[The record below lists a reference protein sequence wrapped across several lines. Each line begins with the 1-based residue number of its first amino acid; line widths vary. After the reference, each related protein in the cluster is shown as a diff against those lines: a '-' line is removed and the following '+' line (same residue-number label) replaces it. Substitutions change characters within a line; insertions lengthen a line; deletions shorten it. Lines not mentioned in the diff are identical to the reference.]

1 MFILDLLY
9 PPRCTFC
16 HDFVKNGKI
25 LICDK
30 CKDNL
35 PRTLNAGRQKTTFVS
50 ACIAPF
56 YYEKDVKESLHRFK
70 FFYCTGYAR
79 AYAPYLADLIR
90 EEFGDSFDILT
101 WVPISRKRLKKRGYD
116 QSKLLAQEVGK
127 LLGIRP
133 VRTLRKIRNTPPQ
146 PWMKSAEQR
155 RENIKNAYALWKP
168 ERIAGKRLLI
178 IDDIFTTGST
188 VSECARM
195 LGKAGAEDV
204 QCAAVARS
212 RS

>member
-1 MFILDLLY
+1 
-9 PPRCTFC
+9 
-16 HDFVKNGKI
+16 
-25 LICDK
+25 
-30 CKDNL
+30 
-35 PRTLNAGRQKTTFVS
+35 
-50 ACIAPF
+50 
-56 YYEKDVKESLHRFK
+56 
-70 FFYCTGYAR
+70 
-79 AYAPYLADLIR
+79 
-90 EEFGDSFDILT
+90 
-101 WVPISRKRLKKRGYD
+101 
-116 QSKLLAQEVGK
+116 
-127 LLGIRP
+127 
-133 VRTLRKIRNTPPQ
+133 
-146 PWMKSAEQR
+146 MKSAEQR

>member
-1 MFILDLLY
+1 MVIMDLLY

-35 PRTLNAGRQKTTFVS
+35 PRTLNGGRQKTAFVS

-56 YYEKDVKESLHRFK
+56 YYEKDVRESLHRFK
-70 FFYCTGYAR
+70 FSNCTGYAR

-90 EEFGDSFDILT
+90 EEFGDSFDLIT

-116 QSKLLAQEVGK
+116 QAKLLAHKVGK
-127 LLGIRP
+127 LLGVRP
-133 VRTLRKIRNTPPQ
+133 VRTLRKVRNTAPQ
-146 PWMKSAEQR
+146 SLTGSAEKR
-155 RENIKNAYALWKP
+155 RANIAGAYRVWKP
-168 ERIAGKRLLI
+168 ERFARKRILI

-188 VSECARM
+188 VSECART
-195 LGKAGAEDV
+195 LGKAGAD
-204 QCAAVARS
+204 QILCATVARS